1 MEMCEAIQNRHPIS
15 FHYENEKKGK
25 RTVHPHAFGKT
36 RANHDAI
43 RAYLKHGVSY
53 SNAEPPWR
61 LYRLD
66 RMRNVRV
73 HKKTFRKRPYHGDK
87 VLRILCRTYGSAP
100 PL

>member
-1 MEMCEAIQNRHPIS
+1 MEMCEAIQDRHPIS

-25 RTVHPHAFGKT
+25 RTVYPHAFGKT
-36 RANHDAI
+36 RPNHNAI

-66 RMRNVRV
+66 RMRNIRV
-73 HKKTFRKRPYHGDK
+73 HKKTF
-87 VLRILCRTYGSAP
+87 S
-100 PL
+100 